1 MDDINEIKEQ
11 ENTQK
16 QAIQFKKEK
25 IIRGITC
32 PACGGE
38 LDIRDGIRTFNC
50 KYCGTLLT
58 SKGDSESV
66 KFYVPK
72 KISREDAINCMKA
85 WLGKGLDKAKGL
97 AAKSTVEDAFL
108 VYIPYWRVRA
118 DVVGWVFGQ
127 EKRTRT
133 VNGRTQTYYVDVEK
147 KIQKPFD
154 NTFAACDISD
164 LGVNKVNLAG
174 DEIKP
179 IDYETLELEGMIFNI
194 ISSRNEV
201 STGAFQQ
208 FQSSARG
215 EANLYNVTFEHY
227 DLVREDISVVY
238 YPLWVTRYSFMGR
251 TYQVV
256 IDGEDGTIAYGKA
269 PGNNLYRAV
278 VGIFGMGVGTYMA
291 TLFGI
296 FGVTGIDES
305 GFFGYI
311 VALII
316 GIAVMMWGYR
326 KFRYGGEIEE
336 GTGIVKTPK
345 NKQKITSVLDDKG
358 IDTMAIVKG
367 AGTAAIAGSVLNAF
381 LNASRR

>member
-1 MDDINEIKEQ
+1 
-11 ENTQK
+11 
-16 QAIQFKKEK
+16 
-25 IIRGITC
+25 
-32 PACGGE
+32 
-38 LDIRDGIRTFNC
+38 
-50 KYCGTLLT
+50 
-58 SKGDSESV
+58 
-66 KFYVPK
+66 
-72 KISREDAINCMKA
+72 
-85 WLGKGLDKAKGL
+85 
-97 AAKSTVEDAFL
+97 
-108 VYIPYWRVRA
+108 
-118 DVVGWVFGQ
+118 
-127 EKRTRT
+127 
-133 VNGRTQTYYVDVEK
+133 
-147 KIQKPFD
+147 
-154 NTFAACDISD
+154 
-164 LGVNKVNLAG
+164 
-174 DEIKP
+174 
-179 IDYETLELEGMIFNI
+179 MIFNI